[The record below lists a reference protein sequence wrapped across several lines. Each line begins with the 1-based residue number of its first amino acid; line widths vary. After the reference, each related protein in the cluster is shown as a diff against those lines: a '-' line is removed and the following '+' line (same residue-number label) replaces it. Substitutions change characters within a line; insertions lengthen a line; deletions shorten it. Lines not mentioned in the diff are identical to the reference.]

1 MIQRESVD
9 ATVATKARLEVRGGT
24 LKVNRGQAN
33 RQSLDVGPETQV
45 VGRNEACDL
54 VLDDLVGGTQDGKA
68 IVKAI
73 RDASPIDDPLFG
85 KTTVRVD
92 GRAIHDMYLVEVKK
106 PEESKKPY
114 DYYKLVATIPA
125 ERAFR
130 PLADGGCP
138 LVGS

>member
-1 MIQRESVD
+1 MSHAGTYSSTLAYLAAV
-9 ATVATKARLEVRGGT
+9 KA
-24 LKVNRGQAN
+24 
-33 RQSLDVGPETQV
+33 
-45 VGRNEACDL
+45 
-54 VLDDLVGGTQDGKA
+54 VGGTQDGKA

-85 KTTVRVD
+85 KTTVRID

-138 LVGS
+138 LVGK